1 MSLSFSARSI
11 RSSSPRGKCG
21 GDRSSSLVA
30 AAPLS
35 ARPWFHL
42 PVDAAHLPRLRPGAF
57 SSHPGADARDPLPDG
72 FGLPTRRDGVGL
84 IEGGATGVA
93 ANGKRIRTALG
104 SDCLSMPRRRVSTGA
119 GATGGVA

>member
-1 MSLSFSARSI
+1 MSLSLSARPTPST
-11 RSSSPRGKCG
+11 SSRGKRG
-21 GDRSSSLVA
+21 GDRSSSLVV
-30 AAPLS
+30 AAPS
-35 ARPWFHL
+35 AQPRFFL

-72 FGLPTRRDGVGL
+72 FGLPTRLDGVGL

-119 GATGGVA
+119 GATGGGVA